1 MDPHHENPG
10 ILISKNF
17 ICYFVIFLTKALQNR
32 FRYVKIPSLTLYKAK
47 NSHNPSVY
55 LWCGCF
61 GFCIDIVLFWKLCYF
76 FCFVSLMI
84 VRISAFEM
92 NS

>member
-1 MDPHHENPG
+1 M
-10 ILISKNF
+10 
-17 ICYFVIFLTKALQNR
+17 
-32 FRYVKIPSLTLYKAK
+32 YVSITGNKGNQDVYIKQSYRKDPSLTLYKAK

-61 GFCIDIVLFWKLCYF
+61 GFCIDIVLSWKLCYF

-84 VRISAFEM
+84 VRISAFDM